1 MFETKYSNF
10 LTILLIVIIIAV
22 IGLLGYV
29 GYNVYKNHSIQKG
42 ASEYVEAFV
51 GETEVEK
58 NTSVTNTANVTNE
71 TNTTEETNE
80 VEQNTSIEDVNIIAE
95 GQTTKN
101 TTTTKRT
108 TQYKGFDTVGTI
120 QIKAINL
127 NYPVL
132 AKTTKKSLETSVAV
146 LYPDNAELNKEG
158 NVVIVGHNYRN
169 GTFFSNN
176 KKLKIGDEINLTDL
190 YGKKITYVIYN
201 IFEANQ
207 NDTSFYNRDT
217 NGAKEVTLSTCTDAS
232 NDMRLIVLAK
242 EK

>member
-1 MFETKYSNF
+1 MFESKYSNF
-10 LTILLIVIIIAV
+10 LTVLLVIIIIAV
-22 IGLLGYV
+22 IGLLGYI
-29 GYNVYKNHSIQKG
+29 GFNVYKNYSIKKG
-42 ASEYVEAFV
+42 ASEYVDAFV
-51 GETEVEK
+51 GEK
-58 NTSVTNTANVTNE
+58 DE
-71 TNTTEETNE
+71 TNAVPTD
-80 VEQNTSIEDVNIIAE
+80 EQNGNEENSNQTQQNVDASDVNVGSE
-95 GQTTKN
+95 NENNQGTNKVK
-101 TTTTKRT
+101 KR

-120 QIKAINL
+120 QIPAINL

-146 LYPDNAELNKEG
+146 LYPDNAELNMEG

-176 KKLKIGDEINLTDL
+176 KKLKIGDKINLTDL

-217 NGAKEVTLSTCTDAS
+217 NGKREVTLSTCTDAS
-232 NDMRLIVLAK
+232 NDMRLIVEAK
-242 EK
+242 EQ

>member
-1 MFETKYSNF
+1 MFRNRYNNF
-10 LTILLIVIIIAV
+10 LTILLVIIIIAV
-22 IGLLGYV
+22 LGLLGYI
-29 GYNVYKNHSIQKG
+29 GYNVYKNYTIKKG
-42 ASEYVEAFV
+42 ASEYVESFV
-51 GETEVEK
+51 GETERDEENLAKYNENVGENENLDVSK
-58 NTSVTNTANVTNE
+58 VDVSSGETA
-71 TNTTEETNE
+71 
-80 VEQNTSIEDVNIIAE
+80 
-95 GQTTKN
+95 TK
-101 TTTTKRT
+101 TTTPAKKK

-120 QIKAINL
+120 QISAINV

-146 LYPDNAELNKEG
+146 LYPDNAELNQVG

-176 KKLKIGDEINLTDL
+176 KKLKIGDKINITDL

-217 NGAKEVTLSTCTDAS
+217 NGKREITLSTCTDAS
-232 NDMRLIVLAK
+232 NDMRLIVEAK
-242 EK
+242 EQ